1 MLFICRT
8 TRLLYLVLFLYE
20 RPTIVV
26 ILSNTLLHSSS
37 AINVAGNLTHTK
49 TISFLECVSHL
60 AIRVAGELFTIHRC
74 SHQSYRECSR
84 FQINAGDYACVHT
97 GGPELS
103 RHCIQ
108 IPERHHAAG
117 GAARRGPKLRLH
129 MPPLFYILSLSS
141 YLLNDKK

>member
-1 MLFICRT
+1 M
-8 TRLLYLVLFLYE
+8 YLCVTQYDCSVLF
-20 RPTIVV
+20 TCSIIVA
-26 ILSNTLLHSSS
+26 IFSNTLLHSSL
-37 AINVAGNLTHTK
+37 AINVAGNLTYTK

-74 SHQSYRECSR
+74 NHQSYRECSR
-84 FQINAGDYACVHT
+84 FQINAEDYACVHT

-117 GAARRGPKLRLH
+117 GAARLDAGPSCDCASHYYSR
-129 MPPLFYILSLSS
+129 F
-141 YLLNDKK
+141 